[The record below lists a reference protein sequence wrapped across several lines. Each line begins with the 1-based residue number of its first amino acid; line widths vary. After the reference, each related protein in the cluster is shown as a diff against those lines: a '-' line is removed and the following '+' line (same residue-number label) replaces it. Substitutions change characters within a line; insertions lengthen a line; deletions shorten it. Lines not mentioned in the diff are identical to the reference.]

1 MGVVSSGEVE
11 VGRNITTEGE
21 TTKRL
26 AALQDPELIAR
37 WAALRT
43 RMPFRSD
50 PDYPDLKAEYDALV
64 VEYRRRIT
72 GRPPEGDEKVLPT
85 RTPQA
90 SGHKPPAAS

>member
-1 MGVVSSGEVE
+1 VDCVTGDVA
-11 VGRNITTEGE
+11 GRNTTTEGD
-21 TTKRL
+21 TTKQL

-72 GRPPEGDEKVLPT
+72 GHPPEVDEVLPT

-90 SGHKPPAAS
+90 SGHKPPVAS